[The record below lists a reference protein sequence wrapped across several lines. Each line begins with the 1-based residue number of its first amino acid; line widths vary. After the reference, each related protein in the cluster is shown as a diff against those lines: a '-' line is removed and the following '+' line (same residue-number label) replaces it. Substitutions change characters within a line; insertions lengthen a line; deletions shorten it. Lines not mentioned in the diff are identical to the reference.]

1 MQTYTHMQR
10 CVYVCVHVYVCVP
23 TWVCV
28 YIAHNITVTEKGF
41 GTQPVNPQGLVAKG
55 RKRNKAKNAFDLR
68 WKPRSYKYFNL
79 ETDNVIRAPIPPS
92 AQNAHSQAPDIKN
105 LQTQISSLES
115 QLPPSV
121 AGNVAWHAA
130 WSCAEAVKINVS
142 ICGPSKHLSSYQLRD
157 VQFLGPFIIRTRQLP
172 AIQKSH

>member
-1 MQTYTHMQR
+1 MCM
-10 CVYVCVHVYVCVP
+10 YVCLR
-23 TWVCV
+23 WVCV
-28 YIAHNITVTEKGF
+28 CIAHNITVTEKAF

-55 RKRNKAKNAFDLR
+55 RNRNKAKNAFDLR

-79 ETDNVIRAPIPPS
+79 ETDNVIKAPILLS
-92 AQNAHSQAPDIKN
+92 AQNSHSQAPDIKN

-115 QLPPSV
+115 QLPPSM

-130 WSCAEAVKINVS
+130 WNCAEAVKINVS

>member
-1 MQTYTHMQR
+1 MCAR
-10 CVYVCVHVYVCVP
+10 VCVCARL
-23 TWVCV
+23 CV
-28 YIAHNITVTEKGF
+28 YIAHNITVREKAF
-41 GTQPVNPQGLVAKG
+41 GTEPLNPQGLVAKG

-68 WKPRSYKYFNL
+68 WKPQSYKYFNL
-79 ETDNVIRAPIPPS
+79 EIDNAIRAPFLPS
-92 AQNAHSQAPDIKN
+92 AQNAHFQAPDIKN

-157 VQFLGPFIIRTRQLP
+157 VQFLGSFIIRTRQLP